1 MAAVLFVLVL
11 SWDGTT
17 EEAAGGGKP
26 SVPIYPPAV
35 PLIGG
40 NEAFKILGGIA
51 LPDQIRKSKERV
63 YPLPETVFGC
73 LKLSV

>member
-1 MAAVLFVLVL
+1 MAAVLFVLG

-26 SVPIYPPAV
+26 NVPIYPPAV

-40 NEAFKILGGIA
+40 NEAFKIFGGIA
-51 LPDQIRKSKERV
+51 LPDQIPRSKERV

-73 LKLSV
+73 LELSV